1 MSIHAYYPVLSM
13 DVLRELDAVFQDG
26 SQVLYLIKQTQ
37 IDRRVIWE
45 CL

>member
-13 DVLRELDAVFQDG
+13 DVLRELDAAFQDG
-26 SQVLYLIKQTQ
+26 SPVLYLIKQTE
-37 IDRRVIWE
+37 IVRRVTWE